1 MRDFYRFTAFAVV
14 VASSVV
20 ASAQETWR
28 WARNLDEA
36 RTVAAQSNRLVLIHF
51 GGKNCRPCRQLERD
65 VFAQPGFGQ
74 SLTGDYVGVMIDAEL
89 YPATARQFQVE
100 SWPTD
105 VIVTPDM
112 QVVERIQSPM
122 TVAGYTA
129 TMSQIAGDFH
139 QRQEAAATL
148 YRQPTVSYGAV
159 RPATPPRSAEMQ
171 APAAPPAYVTNQATQ
186 ANAATQV
193 NPAPQTAAAPAGA
206 PPAKRDRYADY
217 YEQLGQQPAAPPMHD
232 SVAQQQAAPPP
243 VVTPPAQQDRYQD
256 YRATQQAAAPAPNY
270 TVPSRPYAPPQTAW
284 QRGSAPPSTVPP
296 NAMQPSAA
304 PANAELPRS
313 RPVVTQEQLPPGSAP
328 LSLDGYC
335 PVALAE
341 QQRWVPGDVRYG
353 AQHEGRT
360 YLFSTATEQQ
370 KFLQQPHRYAPVM
383 AGNDPVLATDNGQL
397 LSGHREHGLFV
408 NGRIYLFASEESLG
422 QFERNRDR
430 YVQSVN
436 RTLR

>member
-1 MRDFYRFTAFAVV
+1 MRDLYRFTAFAVV

-20 ASAQETWR
+20 AEAQESWR

-36 RTVAAQSNRLVLIHF
+36 RTIAAQSNRLVLIHF

-112 QVVERIQSPM
+112 QVVERIMSPR
-122 TVAGYTA
+122 TVAGYTT
-129 TMSQIAGDFH
+129 TMAQIAGDFR
-139 QRQEAAATL
+139 QRQDAAATL
-148 YRQPTVSYGAV
+148 YRQPSVSYGAV
-159 RPATPPRSAEMQ
+159 RPAVPTRSAEVQ
-171 APAAPPAYVTNQATQ
+171 APAAPPAYAMNRPPQTSAPPQM
-186 ANAATQV
+186 
-193 NPAPQTAAAPAGA
+193 NPAPQTAAAPTNT

-217 YEQLGQQPAAPPMHD
+217 YEQLDQQQVAPPMHD
-232 SVAQQQAAPPP
+232 NYAQQQTPTTTM
-243 VVTPPAQQDRYQD
+243 TPPAPADRYQD
-256 YRATQQAAAPAPNY
+256 YRATQQATAPAPNY
-270 TVPSRPYAPPQTAW
+270 AVPSRPYTPPQMAA
-284 QRGSAPPSTVPP
+284 QPGPAQPNTVP
-296 NAMQPSAA
+296 PSAA
-304 PANAELPRS
+304 PANAEAPRS

-341 QQRWVPGDVRYG
+341 QQRWVPGDVRFG

-360 YLFSTATEQQ
+360 YLFSSATEQQ

-408 NGRIYLFASEESLG
+408 NGRIYLFASEESLS